1 MIIRFGG
8 IGCGAGRKESSEK
21 RVGRQVLAWRWL
33 PLIGAGSGGL
43 LVTAAL
49 AGAAAAQTPVTSNGP
64 PQEVIP
70 QVGEVGMPNF
80 TTPGGT
86 TNPSDGSGGSGA
98 GSGTDT
104 GGGDGSGS
112 NASGSD
118 ALNTMLNQ
126 PWGITAINNAEAL
139 GVNPTAVAATCVVE
153 SGCQDV
159 GSSGSSSATGAF
171 QMMPATF
178 NSMINAALAQNPSLA
193 SSIVPGTAGMSDPA
207 TESIAASE
215 YLLQGAQALQN
226 AGISDPTV
234 LQVRGY
240 YNFGP
245 SNGIDLANANPNE
258 TVQEAMPY
266 VSSATL
272 QLNGI
277 TPGETV
283 AQWQAAVSAKI
294 GNAASQ
300 SVLSS

>member
-8 IGCGAGRKESSEK
+8 VGCAAGRKESSEK
-21 RVGRQVLAWRWL
+21 RAGRQALASRWL
-33 PLIGAGSGGL
+33 PLIEAGSGGL
-43 LVTAAL
+43 LVAAAL

-80 TTPGGT
+80 TMPSGT
-86 TNPSDGSGGSGA
+86 TNPSHGSGGSGD

-126 PWGITAINNAEAL
+126 PWGIQAINESEAL
-139 GVNPTAVAATCVVE
+139 GINPSAVAATCVVE
-153 SGCQDV
+153 SGCQNV
-159 GSSGSSSATGAF
+159 GSSGASSATGAF
-171 QMMPATF
+171 QMMPSTF
-178 NSMINAALAQNPSLA
+178 NAMYAAALQDDPSLA
-193 SSIVPGTAGMSDPA
+193 STTTGSIDDPA
-207 TESIAASE
+207 SQAAAAAE
-215 YLLQGAQALQN
+215 YLKQGAQQIQN
-226 AGISDPTV
+226 AGVSDPSV
-234 LQVRGY
+234 IDVRGY

-245 SNGIDLANANPNE
+245 SGAALATAGDGETMAQVMPNVSQSVFAQNG
-258 TVQEAMPY
+258 V
-266 VSSATL
+266 
-272 QLNGI
+272 

-283 AQWQAAVSAKI
+283 GQYKASVAAKI

-300 SVLSS
+300 SVLNS

>member
-8 IGCGAGRKESSEK
+8 IGCGAGRKENSEK
-21 RVGRQVLAWRWL
+21 RAGRQGLASRWL

-43 LVTAAL
+43 LAAAL
-49 AGAAAAQTPVTSNGP
+49 AGSAAAQAPVTSNGP

-80 TTPGGT
+80 TMPGGT
-86 TNPSDGSGGSGA
+86 TNPSGGSGGSGD
-98 GSGTDT
+98 GSGSDT
-104 GGGDGSGS
+104 GGSDGSGS
-112 NASGSD
+112 NAGGSD

-139 GVNPTAVAATCVVE
+139 GVNPTAVAATCVME

-171 QMMPATF
+171 QMMPSTY
-178 NSMINAALAQNPSLA
+178 NGMISAALAQNPDLA
-193 SSIVPGTAGMSDPA
+193 SSIVLGAAGMSDPA

-215 YLLQGAQALQN
+215 YLLQGAQSLES

-240 YNFGP
+240 YNFGAGYGAQLAAAP
-245 SNGIDLANANPNE
+245 DDEPMSNVLSGMSQSALAANGIAADE
-258 TVQEAMPY
+258 TVGQWR
-266 VSSATL
+266 SA
-272 QLNGI
+272 I
-277 TPGETV
+277 
-283 AQWQAAVSAKI
+283 SAKL

-300 SVLSS
+300 PVLAS